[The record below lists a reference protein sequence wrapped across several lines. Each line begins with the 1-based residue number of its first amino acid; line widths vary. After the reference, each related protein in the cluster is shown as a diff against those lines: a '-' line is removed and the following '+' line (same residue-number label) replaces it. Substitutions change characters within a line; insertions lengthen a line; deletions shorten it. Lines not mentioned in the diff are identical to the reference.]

1 MAELKPKEIVK
12 AEELISYGKTEE
24 ALEIVRKFQQT
35 VWPYYS
41 RIEYDK
47 ALEIAMQSK
56 ELLEKIGKEIELAYN
71 SYLIGLIYLQMGDFE
86 TSLKFGFRCVE
97 LQEKIKN
104 KVGIAAGF
112 TFIGMIY
119 WIMREYDQ
127 AIEYCKKSSAIK
139 EVNLPTEANNLRI
152 LGNIYLWK
160 GDLEQSLEF
169 CEKGLKIAQD
179 ENLYEIQISC
189 LWYLGAIFTFKYDVK
204 KAEEYLK
211 RSCELAGK
219 HKINY
224 IKGYSLLGLINIRIE
239 ENTMNQAEKYLEIL
253 REYAIHEKDK
263 LVSKIYSVSKGFVLM
278 NQSGRIRDRAEA
290 ESLFREVIN
299 DGVSHLREKTAYMYA
314 LYYLIS
320 MYIEELM
327 MSNDWKILD
336 DLRPLISNL
345 STKAEKWQ
353 SILFQI
359 EAKIFQANVDLIQ
372 MNFDGVKKLLTVA
385 QQLAESTNNQYFAQV
400 ISNEHDRLLKFQDN
414 QERLKNTKKVRS
426 ESNKLTSFSRI
437 TNVMNIERSK
447 EISELIPEIPV
458 FLLIISDSGAP
469 LFSHSFSRELSFEDD
484 IISGFIS
491 AFNTFSGELFSKGL
505 DRARFGEYIILIEPV
520 KVYSVCYLFKGQ
532 TYPAKQKLT
541 SLIEE
546 LQNHPTIWKT
556 LEKFFKTSQ
565 VAELKDLPQIE
576 ILIKEIFN
584 I

>member
-1 MAELKPKEIVK
+1 MVDQKPNEIVQ
-12 AEELISYGKTEE
+12 AEELISNGKTEE
-24 ALEIVRKFQQT
+24 ALEIVRKFQQIA
-35 VWPYYS
+35 WFHFS
-41 RIEYDK
+41 RIESDK

-56 ELLEKIGKEIELAYN
+56 ELLEKIGKEIDLAN
-71 SYLIGLIYLQMGDFE
+71 NFLIIGHIYLQKGDFE
-86 TSLKFGFRCVE
+86 TSLKFGYKCVE
-97 LQEKIKN
+97 LQEKIN
-104 KVGIAAGF
+104 NQPGLAVGL
-112 TFIGMIY
+112 TFIGMNY
-119 WIMREYDQ
+119 WIIGEYDQ
-127 AIEYCKKSSAIK
+127 AMEYCKKSSAIK

-160 GDLEQSLEF
+160 GDLDQSLEF

-179 ENLYEIQISC
+179 ENLIEIQISL
-189 LWYLGAIFTFKYDVK
+189 LWYLGAIFSFKYDAK

-211 RSCELAGK
+211 RSCGLAGK

-224 IKGYSLLGLINIRIE
+224 IKGYSLLGLINISIE
-239 ENTMNQAEKYLEIL
+239 ENTMNQTEKYLEIL
-253 REYAIHEKDK
+253 REYAVQEKDK
-263 LVSKIYSVSKGFVLM
+263 LITKIYSVSKGFVII

-290 ESLFREVIN
+290 ENLFRGVID
-299 DGVSHLREKTAYMYA
+299 DGISHLREQTIYMYA

-336 DLRPLISNL
+336 DIRPLISDL

-353 SILFQI
+353 SLLFQI
-359 EAKIFQANVDLIQ
+359 EAKIFQANIDLIQ
-372 MNFDGVKKLLTVA
+372 MNFDGAKKLLTEA
-385 QQLAESTNNQYFAQV
+385 QQLAESTNNQYFAQI
-400 ISNEHDRLLKFQDN
+400 ISNEHDRLLEFQDN

-426 ESNKLTSFSRI
+426 ENSKLASFNRI
-437 TNVMNIERSK
+437 ANVTNIERSK

-546 LQNHPTIWKT
+546 LQKNSKIWQV
-556 LEKFFKTSQ
+556 LDKFYKTSQ
-565 VAELKDLPQIE
+565 VAELKDVPGIQEL
-576 ILIKEIFN
+576 LNEIFF
-584 I
+584 